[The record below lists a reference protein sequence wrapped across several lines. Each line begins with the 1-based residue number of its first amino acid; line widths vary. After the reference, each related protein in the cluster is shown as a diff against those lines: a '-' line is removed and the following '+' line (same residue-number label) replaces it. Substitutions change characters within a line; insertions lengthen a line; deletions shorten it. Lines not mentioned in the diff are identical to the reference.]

1 MKILKTLAWLTVLGC
16 AMNGG
21 AQTNSPLSSLQIFR
35 AGYPRA
41 FFFRQAE
48 SVAVARKPDFTAWN
62 RDFSQLMGIM
72 GKALDEEVPGRGRNV
87 DFFNRFKQAH
97 PDQALLLHMNGNAR
111 DPRFEGERFFAG
123 HWLYFNGAKIL
134 ENVPAKSGETV
145 IRVSDVTLFE
155 VNGGRYKN
163 SNDDI
168 GLCVFGADGKPD
180 WTQSEQVQ
188 LISIDRKK
196 GTIRV
201 RRGAYGT
208 TPRAFAAGQAY
219 AAAHCVEGPWGKDS
233 HLLWLYNYS
242 TKCPRDAK
250 GRTCSDVAVAH
261 LAELFNAGGKLANF
275 DGLEFDVLF
284 NEAHGGNKRR
294 RGADCDAD
302 GRRDD
307 GVIEGVN
314 VYGSGVVEFCRQL
327 RGALGENKLIMADG
341 SFKNDDE
348 QRAFGLLNGME
359 SEGWPHLLD
368 FNVTDWSGGLNRQR
382 FWQANGRAPVLSY
395 INHKF
400 NDPTAGGAV
409 DEKRAKVGFN
419 IHRLVFAAAVLT
431 DSAITFSMV
440 PEVKSRIP
448 LVPNLK
454 RSSTPVVW
462 DEFVAGTRRQ
472 TGWLGQPVG
481 PAIHLATRGPDLL
494 RGSSRLRSY
503 DLVGSMESPD
513 ATVKM
518 DRGAI
523 RVSAKD
529 AKAPR
534 FGVRLKGLAC
544 DGADLY
550 FTVTARGEPM
560 KNHPP
565 EMARLVRASL
575 VPGDPLSPP
584 VSSEHFMSWINVKE
598 FASTFY
604 FSDVRT
610 RTADLEL
617 VFESAEPVWISS
629 INAHAAPDAMVRE
642 FEHGLVVA
650 NPSPRSQTLDLAKN
664 FPGKHFRR
672 FTATPGQDSKI
683 NNGQSVGASLT
694 IAPKD
699 ALFLLKD

>member
-1 MKILKTLAWLTVLGC
+1 MKILKTFAWLVVLGC
-16 AMNGG
+16 ATNGG

-48 SVAVARKPDFTAWN
+48 SVAAARKPDFAVWN

-87 DFFNRFKQAH
+87 DFFNRFKLAH
-97 PDQALLLHMNGNAR
+97 PDQAVLLHMNGNSR

-134 ENVPAKSGETV
+134 ETVPAKSGETV

-155 VNGGRYKN
+155 VNAGRYKN

-188 LISIDRKK
+188 LLSIDKKK

-208 TPRAFAAGQAY
+208 TPRTFAAGQAY

-250 GRTCSDVAVAH
+250 GRTCSDIAVAH

-284 NEAHGGNKRR
+284 NETHGGNKRR

-327 RGALGENKLIMADG
+327 RSALGENKLIMADG
-341 SFKNDDE
+341 SFKTDDE

-400 NDPTAGGAV
+400 NDPTATGVV
-409 DEKRAKVGFN
+409 DDKRAKVGFN

-431 DSAITFSMV
+431 DSAITYAQT
-440 PEVKSRIP
+440 PDA
-448 LVPNLK
+448 K
-454 RSSTPVVW
+454 RRGSSAPPVW
-462 DEFVAGTRRQ
+462 DELIAGTRRQ
-472 TGWLGQPVG
+472 PGWLGQPTG
-481 PAIHLATRGPDLL
+481 PAIHLATRAPDLL
-494 RGSSRLRSY
+494 RGSSKLRSY
-503 DLVGSMESPD
+503 DLIGSMGSAD
-513 ATVKM
+513 ANIKM
-518 DRGAI
+518 DRGEI

-529 AKAPR
+529 PKATQ
-534 FGVRLKGLAC
+534 FQVRLKAMEC

-550 FTVTARGEPM
+550 VTVSARGEPR

-565 EMARLVRASL
+565 EMARLVRVGLKPIDDLA
-575 VPGDPLSPP
+575 PP
-584 VSSEHFMSWINVKE
+584 ISSEHFMSWVNAKS
-598 FASTFY
+598 FTSTFY
-604 FSDVRT
+604 FSDVRA

-629 INAHAAPDAMVRE
+629 ITAHAAPDAMARE
-642 FEHGLVVA
+642 FQHGLVVA
-650 NPSPRSQTLDLAKN
+650 NPSPRSQTFDLAKN